1 LTETVWHHK
10 EFCFSEHFTEERS
23 LANHKSALKRHR
35 QSLLAR
41 ARNRAVKTRVR
52 NVITAVHTALAGG
65 DTAAAES
72 ALLTATKVLDKA
84 ATKKIIHWKAAA
96 RNISRLSTVVNKSK
110 QA

>member
-1 LTETVWHHK
+1 M
-10 EFCFSEHFTEERS
+10 EERS

-52 NVITAVHTALAGG
+52 NVIKAVHVALDGG
-65 DTAAAES
+65 DTAAAAS
-72 ALLTATKVLDKA
+72 ALLAATKILDKA
-84 ATKKIIHWKAAA
+84 ATKKIIHWKTAA
-96 RNISRLSTVVNKSK
+96 RNISRLSTAVNKGP

>member
-1 LTETVWHHK
+1 M
-10 EFCFSEHFTEERS
+10 
-23 LANHKSALKRHR
+23 ANHKSALKRHR

-52 NVITAVHTALAGG
+52 NVIKAVHTALVGG

-72 ALLTATKVLDKA
+72 ALLDATKVLDKA
-84 ATKKIIHWKAAA
+84 ATKKIIHWKTAA
-96 RNISRLSTVVNKSK
+96 RNISRLSTAINKSK

>member
-1 LTETVWHHK
+1 
-10 EFCFSEHFTEERS
+10 

-52 NVITAVHTALAGG
+52 NVIKAVRVALADG
-65 DTAAAES
+65 DTATAET
-72 ALLTATKVLDKA
+72 ALLAATKILDKA
-84 ATKKIIHWKAAA
+84 ATKKVIHWKTAA
-96 RNISRLSTVVNKSK
+96 RNISRLSTAINKSK

>member
-1 LTETVWHHK
+1 M
-10 EFCFSEHFTEERS
+10 
-23 LANHKSALKRHR
+23 ANHKSAIKRHR

-52 NVITAVHTALAGG
+52 NVIKAVRVALVGG
-65 DTAAAES
+65 DVAAAEA

-96 RNISRLSTVVNKSK
+96 RNISRLTSAVNKTK
-110 QA
+110 TA

>member
-1 LTETVWHHK
+1 M
-10 EFCFSEHFTEERS
+10 
-23 LANHKSALKRHR
+23 ANHKSAIKRHR

-52 NVITAVHTALAGG
+52 NVIKAVRSALVGG
-65 DTAAAES
+65 DVAAAEA

-96 RNISRLSTVVNKSK
+96 RNISRLTTAVNKSK
-110 QA
+110 TA

>member
-1 LTETVWHHK
+1 M
-10 EFCFSEHFTEERS
+10 EERS

-52 NVITAVHTALAGG
+52 NAIKAVRVALAGG
-65 DTAAAES
+65 DASAAET
-72 ALLTATKVLDKA
+72 ALATATQVLDKA
-84 ATKKIIHWKAAA
+84 ATKKVIHWKTAA
-96 RNISRLSTVVNKSK
+96 RNISRLSTALNKSK

>member
-1 LTETVWHHK
+1 M
-10 EFCFSEHFTEERS
+10 
-23 LANHKSALKRHR
+23 ANHKSALKRHR

-52 NVITAVHTALAGG
+52 NVIKVVRSALASG
-65 DTAAAES
+65 DTTAAEA

-84 ATKKIIHWKAAA
+84 ASKKVIHWKTAA
-96 RNISRLSTVVNKSK
+96 RNISRLSVAVNKGK

>member
-1 LTETVWHHK
+1 M
-10 EFCFSEHFTEERS
+10 
-23 LANHKSALKRHR
+23 ANHKSALKRHR

-52 NVITAVHTALAGG
+52 NVIKTVRAALASG
-65 DTAAAES
+65 DTAAAET

-84 ATKKIIHWKAAA
+84 ATKKIIHWKTAA
-96 RNISRLSTVVNKSK
+96 RNISRLSTAISKSK